1 MNETPRPRRRRNSL
15 TARNQA
21 QANGVLFAESDAGD
35 IVERRM
41 LKCTLCGRPLEATAA
56 WKGRGERYYCGE
68 FCAEAEDIESP
79 PLVPNAAADAPAF
92 AKRQPLARSPVFA
105 AA

>member
-1 MNETPRPRRRRNSL
+1 
-15 TARNQA
+15 
-21 QANGVLFAESDAGD
+21 
-35 IVERRM
+35 M

-92 AKRQPLARSPVFA
+92 ARAATARKVAGSRGGVIASLNRPSPRPAQRPACGAMRGPA
-105 AA
+105 AVGGNKHA

>member
-1 MNETPRPRRRRNSL
+1 
-15 TARNQA
+15 
-21 QANGVLFAESDAGD
+21 
-35 IVERRM
+35 M

-79 PLVPNAAADAPAF
+79 SLVPNAAADAPAF
-92 AKRQPLARSPVFA
+92 ARAATARKVAGFRGGVIASLNRPSPRPAQRPAGA
-105 AA
+105 AMRGPPAVDGNKHA